1 MENKRLIAVEN
12 LCTHYQIEI
21 SFVHS
26 LNDYGL
32 ISIIELETG
41 QFIEEDDLAD
51 IEKMMRLHYEL
62 DINMAGLD
70 AISHLLKKLQ
80 EREKDLLKLK
90 KSLDLDEMGGF

>member
-32 ISIIELETG
+32 LSIIESESG
-41 QFIEEDDLAD
+41 QFVEEDDLAD

-70 AISHLLKKLQ
+70 AISHLLKKLHESRRDIQ
-80 EREKDLLKLK
+80 TLQNR
-90 KSLDLDEMGGF
+90 LDSGKAL